1 MFAIGGSGLMLWF
14 PEFFGSFLP
23 GWMFNLATI
32 VHSDE
37 ALLAT
42 GFIFTVHF
50 FNTHFR
56 PEKFPLDFVI
66 FNGQLSKHEFI
77 EERRDQWQ
85 RYEREG
91 TTEQFKVTKRKGVF
105 FDFFFKGF
113 GFLAL
118 FVGIA
123 LLFMMLY
130 AFLAAPH

>member
-1 MFAIGGSGLMLWF
+1 MFAIGSSGLMLWF
-14 PEFFGSFLP
+14 PELYGSVLP
-23 GWMFNLATI
+23 GWMFNVATI

-56 PEKFPLDFVI
+56 PEKFPMDFVI
-66 FNGQLSKHEFI
+66 FNGQVSKHEFL
-77 EERRDQWQ
+77 EERGDQWQ
-85 RYEREG
+85 RYEEAG
-91 TTEQFKVTKRKGVF
+91 ITDQFKVEKGSGVF

-130 AFLAAPH
+130 AFVVY